1 MIQRMSRALPRRF
14 AAGLAI
20 LALLLASLAPA
31 ITHALRAQ
39 PALAM
44 AAMICTQD
52 RAPDMPHA
60 DVWDCCPFCSAS
72 AFAHALP
79 PPACE
84 PLPIEVTEHLVPTLF
99 LLAPR
104 PLFAWAAARSRAP
117 PSAS

>member
-1 MIQRMSRALPRRF
+1 MIHRMCRTAPRRF

-20 LALLLASLAPA
+20 LAMLLASLAPA
-31 ITHALRAQ
+31 ITHALNAQ
-39 PALAM
+39 PGLAM
-44 AAMICTQD
+44 ASMICTQD
-52 RAPDMPHA
+52 RAPDAPPA

-72 AFAHALP
+72 ALAHALP

-84 PLPIEVTEHLVPTLF
+84 PLRLDGTEHPLPALF